1 MQNKVAARI
10 KCSNKGRTSRTEIGW
25 ESKEKHSQGEGRP
38 VQGRDRENWN
48 FLDTSETLYV
58 TRTLLHFLRLYKQPP
73 KLTFSSSALAVIFVC
88 PQLTRIQSSPFIPTC
103 VRAQLPSASDSLW
116 PPWTVAHQAPLS
128 MGFSRQ
134 EYWSG
139 FPFPTSGD
147 LLDPRVEP
155 VSLVSPAL
163 AGRYTTAP
171 PGKPPSTIPTYKV
184 LMTRPA
190 LLSLLSSHTGF
201 LRVPSLPTPSCL
213 EPFLCLL
220 PPLQMPFHLMFRG
233 PPPSWDSD
241 SSSEEA
247 SSEVPHLT
255 SHSAAPTWCLCV
267 TVLNSL
273 QSNLIFFLSI
283 NLLLLKS
290 VQSIFISHFL
300 FLNLRTCSTGK
311 MFTCNPKVNTLSV
324 STFFPGQAQSSNNV
338 GLTKAHVP
346 S

>member
-1 MQNKVAARI
+1 MGPGHCYTSSDCTSNPRNWPSVAL
-10 KCSNKGRTSRTEIGW
+10 
-25 ESKEKHSQGEGRP
+25 P
-38 VQGRDRENWN
+38 
-48 FLDTSETLYV
+48 L
-58 TRTLLHFLRLYKQPP
+58 
-73 KLTFSSSALAVIFVC
+73 
-88 PQLTRIQSSPFIPTC
+88 QSSLYAPSSPESSP
-103 VRAQLPSASDSLW
+103 LPSSLPVCVLSCPAASDSLW
-116 PPWTVAHQAPLS
+116 PPWTVAHKSPVFTE
-128 MGFSRQ
+128 FSRQ

-155 VSLVSPAL
+155 VSLASPAL

-171 PGKPPSTIPTYKV
+171 PGKPPPTIPTYKV
-184 LMTRPA
+184 LVTRPA
-190 LLSLLSSHTGF
+190 LLLLLSSHTGF

-220 PPLQMPFHLMFRG
+220 PPLQMPFHLTFRG

-267 TVLNSL
+267 TLLNSL
-273 QSNLIFFLSI
+273 QSNLIFFLSV

-300 FLNLRTCSTGK
+300 FLNLQTCSTGNCLPVTLK
-311 MFTCNPKVNTLSV
+311 SILSV
-324 STFFPGQAQSSNNV
+324 FLHSSLDKHRAATVLGWPRHTFPAGVQQGHALLSCFRSHRAN
-338 GLTKAHVP
+338 
-346 S
+346 